1 MSSDAIRKSL
11 FNWFLL
17 LTTAVVLNSQHSSCA
32 QEQGIQN
39 FQKMKYGFFVHY
51 VWGGTAYSATV
62 NPDGSVPAGLD
73 ELADRFDAA
82 RFADDLH
89 SMEVEYVLFT
99 AWHANM
105 NCLWPSPKMN
115 HWLPGH
121 ASRRDVLRDMITA
134 VRAKG
139 IRVLLYTHPSDGH
152 DLTAAEQLATG
163 WGPTFDYAKWN
174 DFINDIYGDL
184 ISRYGNDIE
193 GVYIDEHG
201 GNATYVDYARLRQTV
216 KGGNTNLLMLQ
227 NYYGSI
233 YSCDLGD
240 KEVNALST
248 DGNIWP
254 APDLPSATFISSA
267 WWASKPSGQFS
278 LRFSPESIFRYTVLN
293 AGISSMSG
301 GPAWAAGNY
310 SGHGWEDGVLQTM
323 QRVASYLRP
332 IARSVT
338 NTYASTSYVTVP
350 GATIQSLSWGVATK
364 STDDR
369 YEYLHVL
376 KPPTGT
382 TLVLPPP
389 ADLKRFGSARLLAN
403 KQKVSLWQNKHG
415 VTLTLKGTDAWD
427 RLDTVIELK
436 VIGYLPFSNSMMAWN
451 YSESTN
457 TLRSNQPAVIEQPQV
472 FGAGDF
478 HVHTDSMLVL
488 TEPFPS
494 TNGLIL
500 TGGGTLLVAT
510 SAAYSGVTSIVGSTI
525 KLSSHAPTDRM
536 AHWFDAS
543 NLRLANGTK
552 VSQWNDLSGHDA
564 NAMRAAGDN
573 GFPSY
578 VADAETGTGLGA
590 IHFGAMSGA
599 INPALNSQA
608 LTFAGDLN
616 IRTVFSIFKGSSF
629 LLTDYGACH
638 FHRRDDTNPAAPLW
652 IRDFASPH
660 LVGGTTYVNGMVVDG
675 TTYSMPTNLH
685 GGFNLVELMT
695 TNTVTASG
703 FNKDRFCHAG
713 DQYQAEVLLYDFPLS
728 ETQRLQ
734 TEAYLNAKWFGIGM
748 MSNLLPTTTTVNLS
762 NGGTLDLNGL
772 SQTCASLSSTDR
784 SGTQVKLG
792 RGTLTLDGAV
802 DTKFDGVISGAGN
815 LVKRGG
821 NIVTLTGTNNYQGHT
836 LIAGGKLRVNGLLES
851 GTVTVAGTATL
862 EGHGKI
868 KGAVTVQSQGTIAT
882 GKSPGTLTIS
892 NTLTLGGTTAMKISK
907 TIWRQRHDLITG
919 ISTLTYGGVLNVDY
933 SGRALAAADSFKLFS
948 AMHYFGSFDHITP
961 PSPGNGLA
969 WDMSRLTVDGILQVK
984 RALSAEPH

>member
-1 MSSDAIRKSL
+1 MSSDAIRKGL
-11 FNWFLL
+11 LNWFLL
-17 LTTAVVLNSQHSSCA
+17 LTTAVVLNSPHSSCA

-152 DLTAAEQLATG
+152 DLTAAEQSATG

-193 GVYIDEHG
+193 GIYIDEHG

-248 DGNIWP
+248 DGNLWP
-254 APDLPSATFISSA
+254 APDVPSATFISSA

-376 KPPTGT
+376 KPPTGKS
-382 TLVLPPP
+382 LVLPPP
-389 ADLKRFGSARLLAN
+389 ADHKRFGSATLLAN
-403 KQKVSLWQNKHG
+403 KQKMALSQNG
-415 VTLTLKGTDAWD
+415 YRVLLTLQGTNTWD

-436 VIGYLPFSNSMMAWN
+436 VIGHLPLSNSMMAGN
-451 YSESTN
+451 YSEATN
-457 TLRSNQPAVIEQPQV
+457 TLERSNRPAVIEQ
-472 FGAGDF
+472 GDF
-478 HVHTDSMLVL
+478 HVHTNSTLLL
-488 TEPFPS
+488 TGYYAH

-510 SAAYSGVTSIVGSTI
+510 NEPYSGVTRIVGSTI
-525 KLSSHAPTDRM
+525 KLSSHAPADGMVR
-536 AHWFDAS
+536 WFDAA
-543 NLRLANGTK
+543 NLHLAEGAK
-552 VSQWNDLSGHDA
+552 VSQWNDLSGNDA
-564 NAMRAAGDN
+564 NAMGTAGDN
-573 GFPSY
+573 GFP
-578 VADAETGTGLGA
+578 
-590 IHFGAMSGA
+590 
-599 INPALNSQA
+599 N
-608 LTFAGDLN
+608 
-616 IRTVFSIFKGSSF
+616 
-629 LLTDYGACH
+629 
-638 FHRRDDTNPAAPLW
+638 
-652 IRDFASPH
+652 
-660 LVGGTTYVNGMVVDG
+660 
-675 TTYSMPTNLH
+675 
-685 GGFNLVELMT
+685 
-695 TNTVTASG
+695 
-703 FNKDRFCHAG
+703 
-713 DQYQAEVLLYDFPLS
+713 
-728 ETQRLQ
+728 
-734 TEAYLNAKWFGIGM
+734 
-748 MSNLLPTTTTVNLS
+748 
-762 NGGTLDLNGL
+762 
-772 SQTCASLSSTDR
+772 
-784 SGTQVKLG
+784 
-792 RGTLTLDGAV
+792 
-802 DTKFDGVISGAGN
+802 
-815 LVKRGG
+815 
-821 NIVTLTGTNNYQGHT
+821 
-836 LIAGGKLRVNGLLES
+836 
-851 GTVTVAGTATL
+851 
-862 EGHGKI
+862 
-868 KGAVTVQSQGTIAT
+868 
-882 GKSPGTLTIS
+882 
-892 NTLTLGGTTAMKISK
+892 
-907 TIWRQRHDLITG
+907 
-919 ISTLTYGGVLNVDY
+919 
-933 SGRALAAADSFKLFS
+933 
-948 AMHYFGSFDHITP
+948 
-961 PSPGNGLA
+961 
-969 WDMSRLTVDGILQVK
+969 
-984 RALSAEPH
+984 